1 MSKVIKAEIFTVLP
15 DDLKITNQFSI
26 WNEINRQGLPTHSF
40 LEGPGF
46 DSKGNLL
53 VVDIPYGRIF
63 SIDPNGNWNLKHSYE
78 GWPNGLR
85 VVSDTQAYIADYKKG
100 ILKLDLHKDKMEGV
114 IETVASESFKGCND
128 LFISSN
134 GDLYFTDQGQTGL
147 HDPTGRV
154 FKLSADQKKLDC
166 LISNGPS
173 PNGLVMD
180 LNEKSLYVAM
190 TRSCEI
196 WRVPIINHG
205 TGTSK
210 VGLFARIPTG
220 AGGPDGIAL
229 DSAGNLFVCHNSL
242 GKVFCYDSSGYH
254 FLTIDCTHIGKTVSN
269 CCFGGKNLDELFITI
284 ADVGAIAKIKLD
296 IPGKKLFF
304 K

>member
-1 MSKVIKAEIFTVLP
+1 MSREIKAEIYTKIP
-15 DDLKITNQFSI
+15 DKLKINNQYSI

-46 DSKGNLL
+46 DMDGNLL
-53 VVDIPYGRIF
+53 LVDIPYGRIF
-63 SIDPNGNWNLKHSYE
+63 NIDQNANWTIKHNYS

-85 VVSDTQAYIADYKKG
+85 VVSKTEAYIADYKKG
-100 ILKLDLHKDKMEGV
+100 IVKLDLNTNSISEV
-114 IETVASESFKGCND
+114 IETISSESFKGCND
-128 LFISSN
+128 LFFSKN
-134 GDLYFTDQGQTGL
+134 GELYFTDQGQTGL

-154 FKLSADQKKLDC
+154 FRLSQDQKKLDC
-166 LISNGPS
+166 LIQNGPS

-196 WRVPIINHG
+196 WRIPITQHG
-205 TGTSK
+205 FGTSK

-220 AGGPDGIAL
+220 NGGPDGIAL
-229 DSAGNLFVCHNSL
+229 DSKGNLFVCHNSL
-242 GKVFCYDSSGYH
+242 GKVFCYDALGYH
-254 FLTIDCTHIGKTVSN
+254 FLTIDCTHIGMTVSN
-269 CCFGGKNLDELFITI
+269 CCFGGKNFDELFITI
-284 ADVGAIAKIKLD
+284 ADVGVVAKVNLE